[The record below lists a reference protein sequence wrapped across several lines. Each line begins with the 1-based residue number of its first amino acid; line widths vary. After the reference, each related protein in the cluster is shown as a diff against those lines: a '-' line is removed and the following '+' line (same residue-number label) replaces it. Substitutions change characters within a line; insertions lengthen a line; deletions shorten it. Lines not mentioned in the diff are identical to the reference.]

1 MLRIGVVG
9 AGYWGPNLI
18 RNFTQHPECEVT
30 RVADLSVQRLEHIQG
45 LFPHIQ
51 TTEDYRSLI
60 AADDVDAI
68 CVCTPV
74 RWHYPMAKE
83 ALLAGKHV
91 LVEKPMTD
99 SVESAQDLCSIA
111 AERGLVL
118 MVDHTFEYT
127 VAVNEIRRMV
137 NEGVLGN
144 LYYVSMSRL
153 NLGLLQKDINVVW
166 DLAPHDI
173 SILNYVLGKTPTTVS
188 AQGRAN
194 IVSDIEDVAMLTLE
208 YEGGPMAY
216 IQVSWLDPSKVRKA
230 TFVGSQ
236 KMLEY
241 DDMESLEKIRIFDK
255 GVDGPKHYDT
265 FGDFQFS
272 YRYGDIHTPYLESRE
287 PLQDECRHFV
297 ECVQDG
303 TEVRSGGSDGL
314 AVVKV
319 LEAAQVSI
327 KDGGSRQ
334 TIPS

>member
-1 MLRIGVVG
+1 MFRIGVIG

-18 RNFTQHPECEVT
+18 RNFTQHPDCVVT
-30 RVADLSVQRLEHIQG
+30 RVADLNTERLDHMRG
-45 LFPHIQ
+45 LYPDVQ
-51 TTEDYRSLI
+51 TTDDYRQVTE
-60 AADDVDAI
+60 AEDVDAV

-74 RWHYPMAKE
+74 RWHHPMARE

-99 SVESAQDLCSIA
+99 SVASSQELCAIA
-111 AERGLVL
+111 ADRNLIL

-127 VAVNEIRRMV
+127 VAVNEIQRLV
-137 NEGVLGN
+137 DAGDLGK

-153 NLGLLQKDINVVW
+153 NLGLFQKDINVVW

-173 SILNYVLGKTPTTVS
+173 SILNYVLGSAPVSVS
-188 AQGRAN
+188 AQGTSN
-194 IVSDIEDVAMLTLE
+194 ILSGIEDVAMLTLE
-208 YEGGPMAY
+208 YADGPMAF

-230 TFVGSQ
+230 TFVGSK

-241 DDMESLEKIRIFDK
+241 NDMEPLEKIRIFDK

-287 PLQDECRHFV
+287 PLQEECRHFV
-297 ECVQDG
+297 DCMQG
-303 TEVRSGGSDGL
+303 KCEVRSGGADGL
-314 AVVKV
+314 AVVQV
-319 LEAAQVSI
+319 LEAAQISI

-334 TIPS
+334 AISP

>member
-1 MLRIGVVG
+1 MLGIGVIG

-18 RNFTQHPECEVT
+18 RNFTQHPDCQVT
-30 RVADLSVQRLEHIQG
+30 RVADLSVDRLDHIRE
-45 LFPHIQ
+45 LYPHIQ
-51 TTEDYRSLI
+51 TTKDYQDVI
-60 AADDVDAI
+60 AAEDVDAI

-74 RWHYPMAKE
+74 RWHHPMARE
-83 ALLAGKHV
+83 ALLADKHV

-99 SVESAQDLCSIA
+99 SIESAQDLCAIS
-111 AERGLVL
+111 EEKGLVL

-127 VAVNEIRRMV
+127 VAVNEIRRLV
-137 NEGVLGN
+137 AEGVLGD

-153 NLGLLQKDINVVW
+153 NLGLFQKDINVVW

-173 SILNYVLGKTPTTVS
+173 SILNYVLGSSPVMVS

-194 IVSDIEDVAMLTLE
+194 IVGGIEDVAMLTLE
-208 YEGGPMAY
+208 YEEGPIAY
-216 IQVSWLDPSKVRKA
+216 VQVSWLDPSKVRKA

-236 KMLEY
+236 KLLEY
-241 DDMESLEKIRIFDK
+241 DDMEPLEKIRIFDK

-265 FGDFQFS
+265 FGEFQFS

-297 ECVQDG
+297 DCVQG
-303 TEVRSGGSDGL
+303 AGVVRSGGSDGL

-327 KDGGSRQ
+327 KSGGSQ
-334 TIPS
+334 QAIAP

>member
-1 MLRIGVVG
+1 VLGIGVIG

-18 RNFTQHPECEVT
+18 RNFTQHPDCQVT
-30 RVADLSVQRLEHIQG
+30 RVADLSVDRLDHIRE
-45 LFPHIQ
+45 LYPHIQ
-51 TTEDYRSLI
+51 TTKDYQDVI
-60 AADDVDAI
+60 AAEDVDAI

-74 RWHYPMAKE
+74 RWHHPMARE
-83 ALLAGKHV
+83 ALLADKHV

-99 SVESAQDLCSIA
+99 SIESAQDLCAIS
-111 AERGLVL
+111 AEKGLVL

-127 VAVNEIRRMV
+127 VAVNEIRRLV
-137 NEGVLGN
+137 AEGVLGD

-153 NLGLLQKDINVVW
+153 NLGLFQKDINVVW

-173 SILNYVLGKTPTTVS
+173 SILNYVLGSSPVMAS

-194 IVSDIEDVAMLTLE
+194 IVGGIEDVAMLTLE
-208 YEGGPMAY
+208 YEEGPIAY
-216 IQVSWLDPSKVRKA
+216 VQVSWLDPSKVRKA

-241 DDMESLEKIRIFDK
+241 DDMEPLEKIRIFDK

-265 FGDFQFS
+265 FGEFQFS

-297 ECVQDG
+297 DCVQG
-303 TEVRSGGSDGL
+303 AGVVRSGGSDGL

-327 KDGGSRQ
+327 KSGGSQ
-334 TIPS
+334 QAIAP